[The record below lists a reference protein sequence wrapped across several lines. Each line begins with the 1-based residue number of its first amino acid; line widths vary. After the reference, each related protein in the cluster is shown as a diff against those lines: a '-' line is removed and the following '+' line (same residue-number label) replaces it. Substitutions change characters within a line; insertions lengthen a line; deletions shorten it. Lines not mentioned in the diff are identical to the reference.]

1 MWRVHG
7 LRSLRDK
14 EDVESNGLRSLRDK
28 EDVESAWTKIS
39 EVQGRRGEY
48 MD

>member
-1 MWRVHG
+1 MHG

-14 EDVESNGLRSLRDK
+14 EDVESAGTKSLRDK

-39 EVQGRRGEY
+39 EGQERPGEC
-48 MD
+48 MN